1 MSAVNFETS
10 EATYTNRFDFPDSS
24 FATRVY
30 LNTETNEAFFEK
42 PDGDALYYAAS
53 TGEIRDAVSDL
64 TDLSVRGGSV
74 GRWYNENVRGRWIY
88 INDIDWFSRRW
99 TVNMQSEA
107 TTVETSGPIASTVT
121 TNELTISHDSDIEIQ
136 PFSAVLDIPAEWPV
150 SMEVTIRL
158 VAPPSDMMERAAAVA
173 AALTEGGVE
182 FTLTG
187 VNIVD

>member
-1 MSAVNFETS
+1 MSAVNFAHGK
-10 EATYTNRFDFPDSS
+10 ATYTNRSDFPDSS

-30 LNTETNEAFFEK
+30 VNTETNEALFEK

-53 TGEIRDAVSDL
+53 TREIRDAVSDL
-64 TDLSVRGGSV
+64 TEIAVGGGSV
-74 GRWYNENVRGRWIY
+74 GRWYNENVRSRWIY
-88 INDIDWFSRRW
+88 IGDIARFHPRW
-99 TVNMQSEA
+99 TVTMEDDGN
-107 TTVETSGPIASTVT
+107 STVDEAQPVIEVD
-121 TNELTISHDSDIEIQ
+121 NPDVSNAGDIEIQ
-136 PFSAVLDIPAEWPV
+136 PFSAVLDAPAEWPV

>member
-99 TVNMQSEA
+99 TMNMQSEA
-107 TTVETSGPIASTVT
+107 TTVETSGPTASTVT
-121 TNELTISHDSDIEIQ
+121 TSDIEVIG
-136 PFSAVLDIPAEWPV
+136 FSAVPNTAAEWPV